1 MTGTVVVPR
10 VKVNVAVL
18 MERLEVSEVEPEGG
32 VGGEAGVGSE
42 VGMEGTGGGT
52 PGLRVSMTV

>member
-10 VKVNVAVL
+10 VKVNEAVL
-18 MERLEVSEVEPEGG
+18 MERLVVSEVEPG
-32 VGGEAGVGSE
+32 VEAE
-42 VGMEGTGGGT
+42 VGTEGAGGGT